1 MSGDGDDWIN
11 SPNPWYEDDD
21 GLYYNLT
28 STNTT
33 TPTTMVALPPQEVR
47 TDTLIPYGLVALFLG
62 FFLLVFGIRNY
73 RRNGPPP
80 ANPLAQKMARDP
92 ALFENDDLGDEDK
105 FLGDSPVGDQRV

>member
-1 MSGDGDDWIN
+1 MSFQLLEI
-11 SPNPWYEDDD
+11 S
-21 GLYYNLT
+21 
-28 STNTT
+28 SQSRHSSRS
-33 TPTTMVALPPQEVR
+33 AR
-47 TDTLIPYGLVALFLG
+47 ALFLG